1 MANTY
6 DADLC
11 VDRLSEKA
19 ILVLQ
24 ERLAPLRAFSRDFGT
39 DTLRPRATVQ
49 VEKSGTHAT
58 AQQNPTNY
66 ESGDTTNDAVA
77 VTVNEETISFNVSSQ
92 EMMQGERL
100 ETKAGNN
107 LHGLADNI
115 WDEVVALC
123 NDDAGGSTLT
133 KVTVAQASF
142 TDANRN
148 ALWASIAKGGE
159 RHLILDG
166 TAYSQNLPTDSNSF
180 SLSQSGA
187 FGWDGLHMATKW
199 DATGAESNLYGLA
212 VTPNAFAVASGL
224 PEITPAVANNLEAV
238 GTAEIPDLGLTVQ
251 TCLWG
256 SSSTRA
262 TWISYGVMFGVS
274 VGDGSAFNLVV
285 SA

>member
-123 NDDAGGSTLT
+123 NDANSDNDIITCD
-133 KVTVAQASF
+133 QASF
-142 TDANRN
+142 TDTQRQ

-159 RHLILDG
+159 RHLILDA
-166 TAYSQNLPTDSNSF
+166 TAYAENLPSDKNAF
-180 SLSQSGA
+180 ELSQRGA
-187 FGWDGLHMATKW
+187 YGFDGFHLATKW
-199 DATGAESNLYGLA
+199 DATGAEDDLYGLA

-224 PEITPAVANNLEAV
+224 PEISPAVANNLEAV

-256 SSSTRA
+256 STSTRA

-274 VGDGSAFNLVV
+274 VGDGTAFTLVV
-285 SA
+285 SS

>member
-77 VTVNEETISFNVSSQ
+77 VEVNEETISFNVSSQ

-123 NDDAGGSTLT
+123 NDANSDNDIITCVQT
-133 KVTVAQASF
+133 SF
-142 TDANRN
+142 TDTQRQ

-166 TAYSQNLPTDSNSF
+166 MAYAENLPADKNAF
-180 SLSQSGA
+180 ELSQRGA
-187 FGWDGLHMATKW
+187 YGFDGFHLATKW

-212 VTPNAFAVASGL
+212 VTPNAFAVAAGL
-224 PEITPAVANNLEAV
+224 PEISPAVANNLEAV

-256 SSSTRA
+256 STSTRA

-274 VGDGSAFNLVV
+274 VGDGTAFTLVV
-285 SA
+285 SS

>member
-1 MANTY
+1 MANDY

-66 ESGDTTNDAVA
+66 ESGDTANDAVA
-77 VTVNEETISFNVSSQ
+77 VEVNEETISFNVSSQ

-100 ETKAGNN
+100 ETKAGNS

-123 NDDAGGSTLT
+123 NDANSDNDIITCVQT
-133 KVTVAQASF
+133 SF
-142 TDANRN
+142 SDTQRQ

-166 TAYSQNLPTDSNSF
+166 TAYAENLPADKNAF
-180 SLSQSGA
+180 ELSQRGA
-187 FGWDGLHMATKW
+187 YGFDGFHLATKW

-224 PEITPAVANNLEAV
+224 PEISPAVANNLEAV

-256 SSSTRA
+256 STSTRA

-274 VGDGSAFNLVV
+274 VGDGSAFTLVV
-285 SA
+285 SS

>member
-123 NDDAGGSTLT
+123 NDANSDNDIITCVQT
-133 KVTVAQASF
+133 SF
-142 TDANRN
+142 TDTQRQ

-166 TAYSQNLPTDSNSF
+166 TAYAENLPADKNAF
-180 SLSQSGA
+180 ELSQRGA
-187 FGWDGLHMATKW
+187 YGFDGFHLATKW

-212 VTPNAFAVASGL
+212 VTPNAFAVAAGL
-224 PEITPAVANNLEAV
+224 PEISPAVANNLEAV

-256 SSSTRA
+256 STSTRA

-274 VGDGSAFNLVV
+274 VGDGTAFTLVV
-285 SA
+285 SS

>member
-77 VTVNEETISFNVSSQ
+77 VEVNEETISFNVSSQ

-123 NDDAGGSTLT
+123 NDANSDNDIITCVQT
-133 KVTVAQASF
+133 SF
-142 TDANRN
+142 TDTQRQ

-166 TAYSQNLPTDSNSF
+166 TAYAENLPGDKNAF
-180 SLSQSGA
+180 ELSQRGA
-187 FGWDGLHMATKW
+187 YGFDGFHLATKW

-224 PEITPAVANNLEAV
+224 PEISPAVANNLEAV
-238 GTAEIPDLGLTVQ
+238 STAEIPDLGLTVQ

-256 SSSTRA
+256 STSTRA

-274 VGDGSAFNLVV
+274 VGDGTAFTLVV
-285 SA
+285 SS

>member
-1 MANTY
+1 MANDY

-66 ESGDTTNDAVA
+66 ESGDTANDAVA
-77 VTVNEETISFNVSSQ
+77 VEVNEETISFNVSSQ

-100 ETKAGNN
+100 ETKAGNS

-123 NDDAGGSTLT
+123 NDANSDNDIITCVQT
-133 KVTVAQASF
+133 SF
-142 TDANRN
+142 SDTQRQ

-166 TAYSQNLPTDSNSF
+166 TAYAENLPADKNAF
-180 SLSQSGA
+180 ELSQRGA
-187 FGWDGLHMATKW
+187 YGFDGFHLATKW

-224 PEITPAVANNLEAV
+224 PEISPAVANNLEAV

-256 SSSTRA
+256 STSTRA

-274 VGDGSAFNLVV
+274 VGDGTAFTLVV
-285 SA
+285 SS

>member
-1 MANTY
+1 MANDY

-77 VTVNEETISFNVSSQ
+77 VEVNEETISFNVSSQ

-123 NDDAGGSTLT
+123 NDANSDNDIITCVQT
-133 KVTVAQASF
+133 SF
-142 TDANRN
+142 SDTQRQ

-166 TAYSQNLPTDSNSF
+166 TAYAENLPADKNAF
-180 SLSQSGA
+180 ELSQRGA
-187 FGWDGLHMATKW
+187 YGFDGFHLATKW

-224 PEITPAVANNLEAV
+224 PEISPAVANNLEAV

-256 SSSTRA
+256 STSTRA

-274 VGDGSAFNLVV
+274 VGDGSAFTLVV
-285 SA
+285 SS